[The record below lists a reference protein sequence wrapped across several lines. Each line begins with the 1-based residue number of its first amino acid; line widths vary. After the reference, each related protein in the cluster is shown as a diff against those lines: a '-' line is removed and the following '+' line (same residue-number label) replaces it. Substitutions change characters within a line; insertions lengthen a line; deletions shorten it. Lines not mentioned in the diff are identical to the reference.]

1 MDPYRRA
8 GGNPA
13 FEVRYR
19 FLALSEGGRAAPP
32 RQHIRWDFMYEGD
45 DPQCDGISM
54 VWPEFVDAGGSMLP
68 EGEVP
73 AEGQALMF
81 IVNPERIVFHRQ
93 RIAIGT
99 RGFFMEGARK
109 VAECEVTAILGL
121 ACEDDA

>member
-1 MDPYRRA
+1 MEPYSRA

-19 FLALSEGGRAAPP
+19 FLALSEGGRAMPP
-32 RQHIRWDFMYEGD
+32 RQHVRWDFMYEGD
-45 DPQCDGISM
+45 DPQRDGISM
-54 VWPEFVDAGGSMLP
+54 VWPEFIDACGLVHP

-81 IVNPERIVFHRQ
+81 IVNPERRTFHKQ
-93 RIAIGT
+93 RIAVGT

-121 ACEDDA
+121 ARENEA